1 MAKEET
7 IEMAGIVNEVMPD
20 ARYRVGLE
28 NGHSIIAYMS
38 GKMRKHHI
46 RILAGDKVNIEL
58 TPYDLSRGRIT
69 FRHKDEQAPAASPR
83 RPTRFHG
90 RR

>member
-7 IEMAGIVNEVMPD
+7 IEMAGIVSEVMPD

-28 NGHSIIAYMS
+28 NGHNIIAYMS

-46 RILAGDKVNIEL
+46 RVLAGDKVNIEM
-58 TPYDLSRGRIT
+58 TPYDLSKGRIT
-69 FRHKDEQAPAASPR
+69 FRHKDEQAPAIAPR
-83 RPTRFHG
+83 RPSRFHG

>member
-7 IEMAGIVNEVMPD
+7 IEMEGIVNEVMPD
-20 ARYRVGLE
+20 TRFRVGLE
-28 NGHSIIAYMS
+28 NGHTVVAYMS

-46 RILAGDKVNIEL
+46 RILVGDKVSLEM
-58 TPYDLSRGRIT
+58 TPYDLDKGRIT
-69 FRHKDEQAPAASPR
+69 FRHKDVQPASAPPPR
-83 RPTRFHG
+83 RQYSG

>member
-28 NGHSIIAYMS
+28 NGHKIIAYMS

-46 RILAGDKVNIEL
+46 RDLAGDKVKIEFTQYEL
-58 TPYDLSRGRIT
+58 TKGRIT
-69 FRHKDEQAPAASPR
+69 FRHKDEQAAATSPR
-83 RPTRFHG
+83 RPPRFHG